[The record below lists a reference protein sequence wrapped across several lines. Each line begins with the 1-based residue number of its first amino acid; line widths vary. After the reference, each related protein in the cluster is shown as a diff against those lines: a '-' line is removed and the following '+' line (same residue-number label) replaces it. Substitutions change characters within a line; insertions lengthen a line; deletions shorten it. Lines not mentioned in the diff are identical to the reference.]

1 MSKLFKIPIGQ
12 KSEVEAAPTDPK
24 ERLQK
29 MGVDKSGQRSGE
41 KWDKEVKPVA
51 REDATFK
58 GEIKKL
64 PNEDVEFSSSKEADF
79 DGNKPTD
86 AEYIDPTFF
95 SLDFVINGKAFHMAV
110 DHILRIRHEELTD
123 PSIETFNEQLEA
135 CSYYRFSFF
144 AAAQQVIKR
153 RKEIERASRR
163 WLADRQSHWRKELS
177 KDRKRFREQ
186 HSLTSKDQ
194 ASVTKD
200 EILDAI
206 LMDSE
211 DGPAYEDFQD
221 ELDVLQQKESL
232 LLELRDVLH
241 DRGFHLGGIADRMSQ
256 HRNKGTF

>member
-1 MSKLFKIPIGQ
+1 MNKFRIPIGQ
-12 KSEVEAAPTDPK
+12 RADVEAAPTDPK
-24 ERLQK
+24 VRLEK
-29 MGVDKSGQRSGE
+29 LGVDKSGKRSGE
-41 KWDKEVKPVA
+41 KWG
-51 REDATFK
+51 EDSATPENTPK
-58 GEIKKL
+58 IT
-64 PNEDVEFSSSKEADF
+64 SSEQDF

-86 AEYIDPTFF
+86 EEYIDPTFF

-123 PSIETFNEQLEA
+123 PGIETFNAQLEA

-144 AAAQQVIKR
+144 AAAQQVIKK
-153 RKEIERASRR
+153 RKEIERAARR
-163 WLADRQSHWRKELS
+163 WLADRQNHWRKELS
-177 KDRKRFREQ
+177 KDRKKFRER

-206 LMDSE
+206 LMDLE
-211 DGPAYEDFQD
+211 DGPKYENFQD

-232 LLELRDVLH
+232 LLELRDCLH

-256 HRNKGTF
+256 HRSKSEF